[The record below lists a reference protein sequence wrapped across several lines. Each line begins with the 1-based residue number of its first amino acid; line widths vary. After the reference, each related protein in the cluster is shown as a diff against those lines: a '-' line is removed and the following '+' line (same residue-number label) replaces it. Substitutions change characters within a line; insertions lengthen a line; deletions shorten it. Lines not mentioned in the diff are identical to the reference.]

1 MTKNFSG
8 KIVERFMNKSEF
20 ADFLKRYDASRM
32 GGGRSKEATPQDF
45 KILEAYKSGITDM
58 RELTKKFNTTR
69 GRVQFSLL
77 RASLA
82 TI

>member
-1 MTKNFSG
+1 MPKNFSG
-8 KIVERFMNKSEF
+8 KILARFMSKSEL
-20 ADFLKRYDASRM
+20 ADFTSKYDANRLY
-32 GGGRSKEATPQDF
+32 GGRTKEATPQDF

-58 RELTKKFNTTR
+58 KELTKKFNTTR
-69 GRVQFSLL
+69 GRIQFSLL